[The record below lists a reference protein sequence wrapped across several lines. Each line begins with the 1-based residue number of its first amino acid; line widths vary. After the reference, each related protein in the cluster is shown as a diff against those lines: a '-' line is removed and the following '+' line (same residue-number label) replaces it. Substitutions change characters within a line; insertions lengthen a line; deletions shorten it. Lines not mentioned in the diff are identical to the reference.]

1 MALTVSTTST
11 MDELVGLLQRF
22 RQELGEDAQRTL
34 TADERS
40 TLTAVVVEL
49 LQTTD
54 LLLHLRVRKENPG
67 PGWR

>member
-1 MALTVSTTST
+1 MALTVSTTSS
-11 MDELVGLLQRF
+11 MGELVGLLQRF
-22 RQELGEDAQRTL
+22 RQELGEDAHRTL

-54 LLLHLRVRKENPG
+54 FLLHLRVMKDNPG

>member
-54 LLLHLRVRKENPG
+54 LLLHLRVMKDNPG

>member
-22 RQELGEDAQRTL
+22 RQELGEDVQRTL
-34 TADERS
+34 TTDERS
-40 TLTAVVVEL
+40 TLSSLVVEL

-54 LLLHLRVRKENPG
+54 LLLHLRVMKDNPG